1 MTKKNPLYQQKIRKQ
16 MDNIKMPPK
25 TSITQRLWTDL
36 RRSVGETIVIQ
47 LGMVKPVYA
56 YPTFPLTAKAVLSK
70 GQNPTINH
78 N

>member
-1 MTKKNPLYQQKIRKQ
+1 
-16 MDNIKMPPK
+16 MPPK